1 MHREEIKIS
10 SGFSWQGCFV
20 PLLRLCRVKR
30 TWLEHAWRRK
40 PICPGNCPGM
50 WLHPHRERDVFFSD
64 HHKGSSGAQGV
75 CMCRRGLL
83 SLSPLYTF
91 SIVSIYFQTSKYY
104 VCNLRESINWNKNTV
119 IQETEVSKH
128 RKHQT
133 HHKKNPSLASK
144 LGFPPVQSEK
154 NQCSNIYVL
163 LMPQIKTT
171 SASLE
176 FFSSV
181 RVSEEEKED

>member
-1 MHREEIKIS
+1 MCGE
-10 SGFSWQGCFV
+10 GNPFV
-20 PLLRLCRVKR
+20 QFASCPVMA
-30 TWLEHAWRRK
+30 LECDYILIEK
-40 PICPGNCPGM
+40 GM
-50 WLHPHRERDVFFSD
+50 FFSG
-64 HHKGSSGAQGV
+64 HHKGSIGTHEHPDCGAQVV
-75 CMCRRGLL
+75 CMSRRGEL
-83 SLSPLYTF
+83 SPSPLYTF
-91 SIVSIYFQTSKYY
+91 SIVSIYFRTSKYY

-154 NQCSNIYVL
+154 NQYSNIYVL
-163 LMPQIKTT
+163 LMSQIKITA
-171 SASLE
+171 ASLE

-181 RVSEEEKED
+181 RISEEEKKIKVGGFLEANWIPVTWKVNRIN